1 MNWGMLMRALKRTY
15 STLLCL
21 EIAKNFE
28 EAMLML
34 GVRHADTEMLGVRH
48 ADTEMLGV
56 RRADTEM
63 LGVRHAA
70 QTLCT
75 YSASPCLAIGKIQ
88 CRGYLCKL
96 NPRRI

>member
-56 RRADTEM
+56 R
-63 LGVRHAA
+63 HAA

>member
-34 GVRHADTEMLGVRH
+34 GVRHADNDVGCQAR
-48 ADTEMLGV
+48 
-56 RRADTEM
+56 
-63 LGVRHAA
+63 
-70 QTLCT
+70 
-75 YSASPCLAIGKIQ
+75 S
-88 CRGYLCKL
+88 
-96 NPRRI
+96 